1 MNQPPDPN
9 AQEQA
14 LIRILEAKRNQS
26 CEAIRKQADEQCAAL
41 LEQAYRD
48 ARKRLGL
55 AIREERARAKRQI
68 EMAQAQ
74 VRTGQRQR
82 ELRLSRLRLERGW
95 ELLPKALE
103 RRWQA
108 DASRA
113 AWVKAV
119 LREALAVLP
128 PGEWTIH
135 HAPAWSAQEIKAV
148 GELVAQRIGKTP
160 RFQADQGIAAG
171 IRIRLDGT
179 CVDGSIPGLLAN
191 RAWVKARLLG
201 EINRALDAH

>member
-1 MNQPPDPN
+1 MNQSSDPN

-14 LIRILEAKRNQS
+14 LIRILEAKRDQR
-26 CEAIRKQADEQCAAL
+26 CEATRKQADEQCAAL

-68 EMAQAQ
+68 EMAQ

-103 RRWQA
+103 RRWQQ

-113 AWVKAV
+113 AWVEAL

-128 PGEWTIH
+128 AGEWTIH

-191 RAWVKARLLG
+191 RAWVEARLLG